1 MARTKDFDESEVLTK
16 AMHLFWLKGYNATS
30 MQDLVDELG
39 ISRSSLYDTFGDK
52 HSLFVMALEHYREQA
67 TAQLYESTQSA
78 PTAREAISRILM
90 KMANDLTGDN
100 EHKGCFLVNASVE
113 MAPIDKMVSEML
125 CQNDRQMEDF
135 FFETIKKGQEKGEIT
150 NPEDARLLSRFLLN
164 NIKGLRVAAK
174 AVPDRKVFS
183 DIIHLTLSVLN

>member
-1 MARTKDFDESEVLTK
+1 MARTKDFDEGEALAK

-52 HSLFVMALEHYREQA
+52 HSLFILSLRNYREQA
-67 TAQLYESTQSA
+67 AAQLQEIAKTASS
-78 PTAREAISRILM
+78 AREAIRKILGNIIFEL
-90 KMANDLTGDN
+90 AGDN

-113 MAPIDKMVSEML
+113 MAPADKMVNEML
-125 CQNDRQMEDF
+125 CENDRQMEDF
-135 FFETIKKGQEKGEIT
+135 FFERIKAGQEKGEIT
-150 NPEDARLLSRFLLN
+150 NPQDARLLARFILN

-174 AVPDRKVFS
+174 SAPDSKVFKE
-183 DIIHLTLSVLN
+183 IIELTMSVLN